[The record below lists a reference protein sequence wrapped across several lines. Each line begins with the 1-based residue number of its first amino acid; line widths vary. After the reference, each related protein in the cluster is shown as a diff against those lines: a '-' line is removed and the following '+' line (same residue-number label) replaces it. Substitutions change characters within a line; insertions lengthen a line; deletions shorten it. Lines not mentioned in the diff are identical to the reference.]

1 MQEEVKKPDAP
12 AASILSN
19 PALLRSVGEL
29 LGNSAPAETGE
40 KTDSP
45 APPPDLLGSLLS
57 NPAVLE
63 RLPQLLATLAPLM
76 QASTA
81 AKTEDAVE
89 TAAKPHTPAQDR
101 DQLLVALKPFLSTER
116 CAAVDSILRIAHLG
130 SLLGQLK

>member
-1 MQEEVKKPDAP
+1 MQEELKKPDTP

-29 LGNSAPAETGE
+29 LGNSAPAETEE

-45 APPPDLLGSLLS
+45 APPDLLGSLLS
-57 NPAVLE
+57 NPTVLE
-63 RLPQLLATLAPLM
+63 KLPQLISTLAPLM

-81 AKTEDAVE
+81 AKAEDAVP

-101 DQLLVALKPFLSTER
+101 DQLLLALKPFLSSER